1 MLVQD
6 NEQYYEDDYYQQQ
19 HPMMGQ
25 DAQNNTNIYV
35 DAGEAQLGDEGD
47 YTQETVDQNTGD
59 DEGESVYMI
68 DGVVMRM
75 IQIEGED
82 QQYLMDPQGK
92 IYDMQAN
99 FIGTANTQGIEEF
112 DQQQQ
117 QEAYGGE
124 TDEDPQFYN
133 DEQQR

>member
-1 MLVQD
+1 MD
-6 NEQYYEDDYYQQQ
+6 
-19 HPMMGQ
+19 
-25 DAQNNTNIYV
+25 QNN
-35 DAGEAQLGDEGD
+35 
-47 YTQETVDQNTGD
+47 GD

-117 QEAYGGE
+117 
-124 TDEDPQFYN
+124 
-133 DEQQR
+133 